1 MLKKYLPL
9 LGFTAAAYAVVYYL
23 RNKAAAGTNLQYLPL
38 DVAIDSQRT
47 AQAGYSRIYYRLKLR
62 LINDEPASVNV
73 RSINLNITVGGN
85 LIGKIN
91 NTTGFEVEANST
103 KDIQLDASFQTV
115 NIISLIQDLIINGFE
130 DPINVAGFIQ
140 TDLGRINI
148 QFSKSL
154 AGGITGPRL
163 CAPLLLNDKY
173 FLYWKNH
180 QQPAGFKLAEVYD
193 YMINSINTGAKI
205 NEFSIKTESGST
217 IPGAVFFKQ
226 TQFVNFEPK
235 TFRAN

>member
-23 RNKAAAGTNLQYLPL
+23 QNKAAAGTNLQYLPL

-91 NTTGFEVEANST
+91 NTTGFAVEANST

-130 DPINVAGFIQ
+130 DPINVTGFIQ

-148 QFSKSL
+148 QFSKNLS
-154 AGGITGPRL
+154 GGISAPFKYNLGPYIYYG
-163 CAPLLLNDKY
+163 AYPNKSNLLNDAKK
-173 FLYWKNH
+173 LDLQKSD
-180 QQPAGFKLAEVYD
+180 FKIV
-193 YMINSINTGAKI
+193 T
-205 NEFSIKTESGST
+205 NETPLKRTIKQILKRE
-217 IPGAVFFKQ
+217 K
-226 TQFVNFEPK
+226 PK
-235 TFRAN
+235 TVKQFLWYVKQNRAN